1 MKLDDGKLI
10 LTEAEL
16 VEVKR
21 ANVMASPSIAGIYLR
36 SFIKIKNL
44 VEDLEKQP
52 DVSFYTECIQAYR
65 KKNYEIIQFAK
76 LITQRQ
82 VKTDWRVQLDQE
94 KAKHLKIQSV
104 DSNQQLRSLES
115 YKNTKNTSFS

>member
-16 VEVKR
+16 AEVKR
-21 ANVMASPSIAGIYLR
+21 ANMMARPSIAGLYLR
-36 SFIKIKNL
+36 SFIKNKNL

-65 KKNYEIIQFAK
+65 KKNYEII
-76 LITQRQ
+76 
-82 VKTDWRVQLDQE
+82 
-94 KAKHLKIQSV
+94 
-104 DSNQQLRSLES
+104 
-115 YKNTKNTSFS
+115 

>member
-16 VEVKR
+16 TEVKK
-21 ANVMASPSIAGIYLR
+21 ANMMASPSIAGLYLR
-36 SFIKIKNL
+36 SFIKNKNL

-94 KAKHLKIQSV
+94 KAKHLKIQSA

-115 YKNTKNTSFS
+115 YKITENASFS

>member
-16 VEVKR
+16 AEVKK

-36 SFIKIKNL
+36 NFIRNKNL
-44 VEDLEKQP
+44 VEDLDKQP

-65 KKNYEIIQFAK
+65 KKNYEII
-76 LITQRQ
+76 
-82 VKTDWRVQLDQE
+82 
-94 KAKHLKIQSV
+94 
-104 DSNQQLRSLES
+104 
-115 YKNTKNTSFS
+115 